1 MNRKK
6 WIMCAAG
13 GIAAIGI
20 AAYGFQAVQA
30 RDDSVFDRMP
40 CFSEGSSDVSSKSDR
55 SDWAYRG
62 HMGALGTNQY
72 MDDIMGTE
80 GSLGMMR
87 DYTDRSGRGYSRD
100 TAKAGTEERTYRHRE
115 DRDYPCLDNDGE
127 TDRK

>member
-13 GIAAIGI
+13 GIAALGI

-30 RDDSVFDRMP
+30 KDDSSFDRMP
-40 CFSEGSSDVSSKSDR
+40 CYSGTSSASSDKTGHADR
-55 SDWAYRG
+55 TYRG
-62 HMGALGTNQY
+62 HMGALGTGQY
-72 MDDIMGTE
+72 MDDMMGNE

-87 DYTDRSGRGYSRD
+87 DYTDRSGRGYSWD
-100 TAKAGTEERTYRHRE
+100 TAKAGTEERTSRRGE
-115 DRDYPCLDNDGE
+115 DKDYPCLDNDGE